1 MPRLTQSGHP
11 GLGHVPIA
19 PALLLPPQKGEVRR
33 GVLAEHGRSLR
44 FLFCERALSLPQACC
59 KSFLP
64 RWGCP
69 GARQSQGS
77 HSHWELR
84 MLLLFLLLSMLG
96 AGSLKE
102 DPDYHIQVQKSV
114 SVQEGVCVFIPC
126 TFSYPQNGWTESTP
140 AYGYWFEERSHSTTG
155 APVATNNLNRKVQG
169 RVHGRFEFR
178 GRPQNKDCSLVI
190 REAKKLDTGYYY
202 FRVERGSHVNHNFRR
217 AFFLVVTGPA
227 ISSQGTRPQPSH
239 VSMLNLMLRLQDHD
253 TDLTCQVSFSTGGLS
268 TQTIGLSVLPR
279 LKAGDSGRYT
289 CLAENNL
296 GSQQRSLELSVQYPP
311 ENLTVIV
318 FQANRTVLE
327 ILRNDTSLPVLEGQS
342 LRLVCVTLSN
352 PPARLNWA
360 WKSRILS
367 LSQFSDPGVLELPRV
382 QMEHEGEFTCHAQHP
397 LGSQHFSLSLS
408 VHSKSASSHFFM
420 GKLKPGAEVAL
431 VAMGESAVKILL
443 LCLCLILLSP
453 GLFPQSEVP
462 QEAGGSGSTGCG
474 GCRHCHTLIPQMLPP
489 LVPTWCEWPHFPPL
503 LGKEV
508 PTPQAGQEAWQG
520 LSPGGLC
527 LWVIQ
532 K

>member
-1 MPRLTQSGHP
+1 
-11 GLGHVPIA
+11 
-19 PALLLPPQKGEVRR
+19 
-33 GVLAEHGRSLR
+33 
-44 FLFCERALSLPQACC
+44 
-59 KSFLP
+59 
-64 RWGCP
+64 
-69 GARQSQGS
+69 
-77 HSHWELR
+77 

-217 AFFLVVTGPA
+217 AFFLVVTALTRGSDVEVLETLVPGWPVMVICVFHWAFEECPAPCFSWIGPA

-253 TDLTCQVSFSTGGLS
+253 TDLTCQ
-268 TQTIGLSVLPR
+268 LPR

-443 LCLCLILLSP
+443 LCLCLILLRVRSHRRQVAQAAL
-453 GLFPQSEVP
+453 GVEDADTV
-462 QEAGGSGSTGCG
+462 
-474 GCRHCHTLIPQMLPP
+474 IP
-489 LVPTWCEWPHFPPL
+489 
-503 LGKEV
+503 
-508 PTPQAGQEAWQG
+508 
-520 LSPGGLC
+520 
-527 LWVIQ
+527 
-532 K
+532 